1 MRKKPQARKYPIP
14 PPGRIS
20 LSLNE
25 VCGLT
30 GIGMSKLRQV
40 IEAEKLPA
48 RRLGKKII
56 IRRSDVDEF
65 LRKLPSGFDKK
76 TATSPSRVEKSTMQP
91 APNPKPQIA
100 QKF

>member
-1 MRKKPQARKYPIP
+1 MP

-30 GIGMSKLRQV
+30 GLGMSTVRQA
-40 IEAEKLPA
+40 IDAEQLPA
-48 RRLGKKII
+48 HRLGKKII
-56 IRRSDVDEF
+56 IRRPDVDEF
-65 LRKLPSGFDKK
+65 LKKLPSGK
-76 TATSPSRVEKSTMQP
+76 PSRVEKSTAQP

-100 QKF
+100 QEKRSISNPLRV